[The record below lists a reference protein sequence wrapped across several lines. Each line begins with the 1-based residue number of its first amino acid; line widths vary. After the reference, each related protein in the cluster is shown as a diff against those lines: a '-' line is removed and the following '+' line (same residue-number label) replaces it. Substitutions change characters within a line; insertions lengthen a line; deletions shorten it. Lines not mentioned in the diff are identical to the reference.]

1 MGHGG
6 DAEGLTVRTAVSGDG
21 RRTVVLN
28 ASGKRSDE
36 ASLMA
41 AEKAVQGLL
50 DRAMCGKRG

>member
-6 DAEGLTVRTAVSGDG
+6 DAEGLTVRAAVSGDG

-50 DRAMCGKRG
+50 DRTMCGRRG